1 MTRLLILLAGL
12 ALASGAFADQQ
23 HDIRVN
29 RIEMKATAPDE
40 GDDAEESKET
50 ETRTKAQDYNSSRS
64 NTTTAIDTDDD
75 GDSVDTEE
83 CTDSVDDDCTGRD
96 DEAPANHNT
105 TRSKR

>member
-1 MTRLLILLAGL
+1 MRLLILLAGL
-12 ALASGAFADQQ
+12 VLAGGAFADQQ

-29 RIEMKATAPDE
+29 RIEMKAAAPDQ
-40 GDDAEESKET
+40 GDDAEESKEKSSQ
-50 ETRTKAQDYNSSRS
+50 TKAQDYNSSRS

-75 GDSVDTEE
+75 GDSVETEE
-83 CTDSVDDDCTGRD
+83 CTDSVDNDCTGKD